1 MKQQINDIDM
11 KKILIIGAS
20 SHVQSVNKQFATYA
34 GSKVGAS
41 DLTVLDLN
49 DFEMEIFS
57 QDRESATGIPEKA
70 KAFVRAVES
79 ADGIILSLA
88 EHNGSYTAAFKNVLD
103 WASRSKQKFW
113 SQKPMLLLST
123 SPGSRG
129 GANVLASAKGYFPH
143 MGAQIT
149 SSFALPAF
157 FQNFDAHTGIKDP
170 ELAQEFEQ
178 AMDQFLASLNR

>member
-103 WASRSKQKFW
+103 WASRSKQNFGHKN
-113 SQKPMLLLST
+113 PCCY
-123 SPGSRG
+123 SPPLPDPGVGQMCWHRLK
-129 GANVLASAKGYFPH
+129 AIFHTWVL
-143 MGAQIT
+143 
-149 SSFALPAF
+149 
-157 FQNFDAHTGIKDP
+157 
-170 ELAQEFEQ
+170 
-178 AMDQFLASLNR
+178 R